1 MSTAQVAEAIQE
13 IVKRDAELTRELERL
28 SDWHSCDG
36 PALHARDE
44 FRRSTFEHLLALASE
59 AVK

>member
-28 SDWHSCDG
+28 SNWHSYDG

-44 FRRSTFEHLLALASE
+44 FRRSTFERLLALASE